1 MAIEKLSV
9 DIDADSSGFQS
20 ALKIVSTTLVDI
32 KSLVASINSSI
43 TSMATI
49 MQNNLNGVAKAADNA
64 RVSVSDT
71 ADAVSDMANTAS
83 GTIHMPDFLP
93 PAVIPNV
100 QDTVSQVVMPSAQ
113 DVVSPIVKPSTQD
126 TVSPIVKPSTQDV
139 QESGTDATPINSL
152 EQAANAAQSAVDNL
166 TASIVNTAQ
175 AVTALTNSFSGTA
188 AAVANATNVD
198 LGKVEE
204 GANDAAD
211 GLDNVKDSAKDAE
224 NGLNKTGKAAKKTK
238 DEFRQTKSE
247 CTALV
252 TTFKRLAVTVVAS
265 SFLRGSISNAMSME
279 SALQSLDFTLGNS
292 ANGFVEWADANAAS
306 LNMSKRE
313 VLEYGRTYSNL
324 VSAMT
329 DDTEQ
334 MSLATQALINASAVI
349 ASRTGRTTQ
358 DVMERIRSGLLGN
371 TEAIEDLGVYANVS
385 MIESTDAFKRIAG
398 DKSWEKLSYNTQQQ
412 IRLFS
417 ILEQTQDKY
426 GTVTMQNTASNV
438 ANMSAVWDDFK
449 TNVGQALIPMVTSVL
464 PVMSQMVVIVTPLF
478 VKLASAIGATVQ
490 WFVNLNRP
498 AKIMLGL
505 AIGLAVSIPLITK
518 ATIAWTAAQ
527 KGLAIIQAILI
538 PQTWTFGAALK
549 FAFGWLSIIV
559 GALGILWALF
569 GNNDNADDANQT
581 ISTTG
586 AVASDASN
594 SLQSLMDSMGGVANA
609 ADDVSSA
616 SKKLSLAGFDEI
628 NQLGQ
633 DSGSLIGDLVKTT
646 DLDLVNNV
654 SDGLSDLQNQL
665 YDISGDYPVNIESNH
680 QSLGA
685 KLKGWFLNTW
695 VPFWYDMGATMKQ
708 GIETGDWEPFLTQA
722 DKGVRAIF
730 GDRWSDFW
738 NKRGQKLQENLQHG
752 AKGGEGALRTMDAY
766 VRWLFGDRWS
776 EHFQDVGGRMFDAF
790 EEEKNPVI
798 AVFAA
803 MNEGIRG
810 IFGDG
815 WIEFWEGVGQAVYDA
830 VNFDFGAKLEENVV
844 KSMDAANGFLS
855 EYYGIQ
861 MKKNAAEGGIASA
874 VLAVRQATGG
884 VAGAY
889 PMQDSDKRV
898 TSAQNVKRLIGGYAS
913 GGFPETG
920 QMFIARENGPELVGK
935 IGGRSAVVNNSQIV
949 EGIKQAVLS
958 AMLQANQSSKGQEI
972 VIHNYTELD
981 GQMIGKASTKYTHG
995 KAVRI

>member
-32 KSLVASINSSI
+32 KSLVASINGSI

-100 QDTVSQVVMPSAQ
+100 QDTVSQVVMPS
-113 DVVSPIVKPSTQD
+113 TQD
-126 TVSPIVKPSTQDV
+126 TVRPIVKPSTQDV

-166 TASIVNTAQ
+166 TASIVNTTQ

-188 AAVANATNVD
+188 TAVENATNVD

-224 NGLNKTGKAAKKTK
+224 NGLNKTGKAAEKTK
-238 DEFRQTKSE
+238 GEFRQTKSE

-252 TTFKRLAVTVVAS
+252 TTFKRLAATVVAS

-279 SALQSLDFTLGNS
+279 SALQSLNFTLGNS

-665 YDISGDYPVNIESNH
+665 YDISGDYPVNIESNY
-680 QSLGA
+680 QSLGTR
-685 KLKGWFLNTW
+685 LKGWFLNTW

-776 EHFQDVGGRMFDAF
+776 EHFQDVGGRMYDAF

-830 VNFDFGAKLEENVV
+830 LNPEVVLENEHGSSHTSENGSSHGGSGAHRGVSGPSSLPKAYEKTMGIYGNPLELR
-844 KSMDAANGFLS
+844 K
-855 EYYGIQ
+855 
-861 MKKNAAEGGIASA
+861 A
-874 VLAVRQATGG
+874 VL
-884 VAGAY
+884 
-889 PMQDSDKRV
+889 
-898 TSAQNVKRLIGGYAS
+898 GYAS

-920 QMFIARENGPELVGK
+920 QMFIAREKGPELVGK

-958 AMLQANQSSKGQEI
+958 AMLQANQSSRGQEI

-981 GQMIGKASTKYTHG
+981 GQVIGKASTKYTHG
-995 KAVRI
+995 KAVRT

>member
-93 PAVIPNV
+93 PVAIPNV
-100 QDTVSQVVMPSAQ
+100 QDTVSQVVMPSTQ

-126 TVSPIVKPSTQDV
+126 I
-139 QESGTDATPINSL
+139 QELGTDATPINTL

-166 TASIVNTAQ
+166 TASIVNTTQ
-175 AVTALTNSFSGTA
+175 AVTALTNSFSETA
-188 AAVANATNVD
+188 TVAANATNVD
-198 LGKVEE
+198 LKKVED

-224 NGLNKTGKAAKKTK
+224 SGLNKTGKAAEKTK

-252 TTFKRLAVTVVAS
+252 TTFKRLAATVVAS

-505 AIGLAVSIPLITK
+505 AVGLAVSIPLITK

-559 GALGILWALF
+559 GALGVLWALF
-569 GNNDNADDANQT
+569 GNNDNADAANQT

-594 SLQSLMDSMGGVANA
+594 SLHSLMDSMGGVASA

-628 NQLGQ
+628 NQLSQ
-633 DSGSLIGDLVKTT
+633 DSGSLIGDLVKTS

-665 YDISGDYPVNIESNH
+665 YDISGDYPVNIESNY

-685 KLKGWFLNTW
+685 SLKGWFLNTW

-752 AKGGEGALRTMDAY
+752 ATGGEGALRTMDAY
-766 VRWLFGDRWS
+766 VRYLFGDRWS
-776 EHFQDVGGRMFDAF
+776 EHFQDVGSRMYDAF

-815 WIEFWEGVGQAVYDA
+815 WIEFWEGVGQSVYDA
-830 VNFDFGAKLEENVV
+830 LNPEVVLENEHGSSHTSESGSSHGGGGAHRGVSGPSSLPKAYEKTMGIYGNPLELR
-844 KSMDAANGFLS
+844 KAIL
-855 EYYGIQ
+855 
-861 MKKNAAEGGIASA
+861 
-874 VLAVRQATGG
+874 
-884 VAGAY
+884 
-889 PMQDSDKRV
+889 
-898 TSAQNVKRLIGGYAS
+898 GYAS

-920 QMFIARENGPELVGK
+920 QMFIARENGPELIGN

-958 AMLQANQSSKGQEI
+958 AMLQANQSSRGQEI

-981 GQMIGKASTKYTHG
+981 GQVIGKASTKYAHS
-995 KAVRI
+995 KAVRT

>member
-1 MAIEKLSV
+1 MLMAIEKLSV

-126 TVSPIVKPSTQDV
+126 V
-139 QESGTDATPINSL
+139 QESGTDATPINAL

-166 TASIVNTAQ
+166 TASIVNTTQ

-188 AAVANATNVD
+188 TAVANATNVD

-211 GLDNVKDSAKDAE
+211 GLDNVKDSAKGAE
-224 NGLNKTGKAAKKTK
+224 SGLSKTGKAAEKTK
-238 DEFRQTKSE
+238 NEFSQTKSE

-252 TTFKRLAVTVVAS
+252 TTFKRLAATVVAS

-279 SALQSLDFTLGNS
+279 SALQSLDFTLGTS

-306 LNMSKRE
+306 LNMSRRE
-313 VLEYGRTYSNL
+313 VIEYGRTYSNL

-505 AIGLAVSIPLITK
+505 AVGLAVSIPLITK

-559 GALGILWALF
+559 GALGVLWALF
-569 GNNDNADDANQT
+569 GNNDNADAANQT

-594 SLQSLMDSMGGVANA
+594 SLHSLMDSMGGVASA

-628 NQLGQ
+628 NQLSQ
-633 DSGSLIGDLVKTT
+633 DSGSLIGDLVKTS

-665 YDISGDYPVNIESNH
+665 YDISGDYPVNIESNY

-685 KLKGWFLNTW
+685 SLKGWFLNTW

-752 AKGGEGALRTMDAY
+752 ATGGEGALRTMDAY
-766 VRWLFGDRWS
+766 VRYLFGDRWS
-776 EHFQDVGGRMFDAF
+776 EHFQDVGSRMYDAF

-815 WIEFWEGVGQAVYDA
+815 WIEFWEGVGQSVYDA
-830 VNFDFGAKLEENVV
+830 LNPEVVLENEHGSSHTSESGSSHGGGGAHRGVSGPSSLPKAYEKTMGIYGNPLELR
-844 KSMDAANGFLS
+844 KAIL
-855 EYYGIQ
+855 
-861 MKKNAAEGGIASA
+861 
-874 VLAVRQATGG
+874 
-884 VAGAY
+884 
-889 PMQDSDKRV
+889 
-898 TSAQNVKRLIGGYAS
+898 GYAS

-920 QMFIARENGPELVGK
+920 QMFIARENGPELIGN

-958 AMLQANQSSKGQEI
+958 AMLQANQSSRGQEI

-981 GQMIGKASTKYTHG
+981 GQVIGKASTKYAHS
-995 KAVRI
+995 KAVRT

>member
-126 TVSPIVKPSTQDV
+126 V
-139 QESGTDATPINSL
+139 QESGTDATPINAL

-166 TASIVNTAQ
+166 TASIVNTTQ

-188 AAVANATNVD
+188 TAVANATNVD

-211 GLDNVKDSAKDAE
+211 GLDNVKDSAKGAE
-224 NGLNKTGKAAKKTK
+224 SGLSKTGKAAEKTK
-238 DEFRQTKSE
+238 DEFSQTKSE

-252 TTFKRLAVTVVAS
+252 TTFKRLAATVVAS

-279 SALQSLDFTLGNS
+279 SALQSLDFTLGTS

-306 LNMSKRE
+306 LNMSRRE
-313 VLEYGRTYSNL
+313 VIEYGRTYSNL

-505 AIGLAVSIPLITK
+505 AVGLAVSIPLITK

-559 GALGILWALF
+559 GALGVLWALF
-569 GNNDNADDANQT
+569 GNNDNADAANQT

-594 SLQSLMDSMGGVANA
+594 SLHSLMDSMGGVASA

-628 NQLGQ
+628 NQLSQ
-633 DSGSLIGDLVKTT
+633 DSGSLIGDLVKTS

-665 YDISGDYPVNIESNH
+665 YDISGDYPVNIESNY

-685 KLKGWFLNTW
+685 SLKGWFLNTW

-752 AKGGEGALRTMDAY
+752 ATGGEGALRTMDAY
-766 VRWLFGDRWS
+766 VRYLFGDRWS
-776 EHFQDVGGRMFDAF
+776 EHFQDVGSRMYDAF

-815 WIEFWEGVGQAVYDA
+815 WIEFWEGVGQSVYDA
-830 VNFDFGAKLEENVV
+830 LNPEVVLENEHGSSHTSESGSSHGGGGAHRGVSGPSSLPKAYEKTMGIYGNPLELR
-844 KSMDAANGFLS
+844 KAIL
-855 EYYGIQ
+855 
-861 MKKNAAEGGIASA
+861 
-874 VLAVRQATGG
+874 
-884 VAGAY
+884 
-889 PMQDSDKRV
+889 
-898 TSAQNVKRLIGGYAS
+898 GYAS

-920 QMFIARENGPELVGK
+920 QMFIARENGPELIGN

-958 AMLQANQSSKGQEI
+958 AMLQANQSSRGQEI

-981 GQMIGKASTKYTHG
+981 GQVIGKASTKYAHS
-995 KAVRI
+995 KAVRT

>member
-71 ADAVSDMANTAS
+71 ADSVSDMANTAS

-93 PAVIPNV
+93 PVAIPNV
-100 QDTVSQVVMPSAQ
+100 QDTVSQVVMPSTQ

-126 TVSPIVKPSTQDV
+126 I
-139 QESGTDATPINSL
+139 QESGTDATPINTL

-166 TASIVNTAQ
+166 TASIVNTTQ
-175 AVTALTNSFSGTA
+175 AVTALTNSFSETA
-188 AAVANATNVD
+188 TVAANATNVD
-198 LGKVEE
+198 LKKVED

-224 NGLNKTGKAAKKTK
+224 SGLNKTGKAAEKTK

-252 TTFKRLAVTVVAS
+252 TTFKRLAATVVAS

-594 SLQSLMDSMGGVANA
+594 SLHSLMDSMGGVANA

-628 NQLGQ
+628 NQLSQ
-633 DSGSLIGDLVKTT
+633 DSGSLIGDLVKTS

-665 YDISGDYPVNIESNH
+665 YDISGDYPVNIESNY

-685 KLKGWFLNTW
+685 SLKGWFLNTW

-708 GIETGDWEPFLTQA
+708 GIETGDWEPFLAQA

-730 GDRWSDFW
+730 GDRWSEFW

-752 AKGGEGALRTMDAY
+752 ATGGEGALRTMDAY
-766 VRWLFGDRWS
+766 VRYLFGDRWS
-776 EHFQDVGGRMFDAF
+776 EHFQDVGSRMYDAF

-815 WIEFWEGVGQAVYDA
+815 WIEFWEGVGQVVWDA

-844 KSMDAANGFLS
+844 KSMDAANSFLS

-958 AMLQANQSSKGQEI
+958 AILQANQSSRGQEI

-981 GQMIGKASTKYTHG
+981 GQVIGKASTKYTHG
-995 KAVRI
+995 KAVRT

>member
-126 TVSPIVKPSTQDV
+126 V
-139 QESGTDATPINSL
+139 QESGTDATPINAL

-166 TASIVNTAQ
+166 TASIVNTTQ

-188 AAVANATNVD
+188 TAVANATNVD

-211 GLDNVKDSAKDAE
+211 GLDNVKDSAKGAE
-224 NGLNKTGKAAKKTK
+224 SGLSKTGKAAEKTK
-238 DEFRQTKSE
+238 NEFSQTKSE

-252 TTFKRLAVTVVAS
+252 TTFKRLAATVVAS

-279 SALQSLDFTLGNS
+279 SALQSLDFTLGTS

-306 LNMSKRE
+306 LNMSRRE
-313 VLEYGRTYSNL
+313 VIEYGRTYSNL

-505 AIGLAVSIPLITK
+505 AVGLAVSIPLITK

-559 GALGILWALF
+559 GALGVLWALF
-569 GNNDNADDANQT
+569 GNNDNADAANQT

-594 SLQSLMDSMGGVANA
+594 SLHSLMDSMGGVASA

-628 NQLGQ
+628 NQLSQ
-633 DSGSLIGDLVKTT
+633 DSGSLIGDLVKTS

-665 YDISGDYPVNIESNH
+665 YDISGDYPVNIESNY

-685 KLKGWFLNTW
+685 SLKGWFLNTW

-752 AKGGEGALRTMDAY
+752 ATGGEGALRTMDAY
-766 VRWLFGDRWS
+766 VRYLFGDRWS
-776 EHFQDVGGRMFDAF
+776 EHFQDVGSRMYDAF

-815 WIEFWEGVGQAVYDA
+815 WIEFWEGVGQSVYDA
-830 VNFDFGAKLEENVV
+830 LNPEVVLENEHGSSHTSESGSSHGGGGAHRGVSGPSSLPKAYEKTMGIYGNPLELR
-844 KSMDAANGFLS
+844 KAIL
-855 EYYGIQ
+855 
-861 MKKNAAEGGIASA
+861 
-874 VLAVRQATGG
+874 
-884 VAGAY
+884 
-889 PMQDSDKRV
+889 
-898 TSAQNVKRLIGGYAS
+898 GYAS

-920 QMFIARENGPELVGK
+920 QMFIARENGPELIGN

-958 AMLQANQSSKGQEI
+958 AMLQANQSSRGQEI

-981 GQMIGKASTKYTHG
+981 GQVIGKASTKYAHS
-995 KAVRI
+995 KAVRT

>member
-20 ALKIVSTTLVDI
+20 ALKIVNTTLVDI
-32 KSLVASINSSI
+32 KSLVASINGSI

-100 QDTVSQVVMPSAQ
+100 QDTVSQVVMPSTQ
-113 DVVSPIVKPSTQD
+113 DVVSPIVAPQNA
-126 TVSPIVKPSTQDV
+126 PEPA
-139 QESGTDATPINSL
+139 TDAAPINTL
-152 EQAANAAQSAVDNL
+152 GQAANAAQSAVDSL
-166 TASIVNTAQ
+166 TASIVNTTQ
-175 AVTALTNSFSGTA
+175 AVTALTKSFSETATA
-188 AAVANATNVD
+188 AANATNVD
-198 LGKVEE
+198 LKKVED

-224 NGLNKTGKAAKKTK
+224 SGLNKTGKAAEKTK

-252 TTFKRLAVTVVAS
+252 TTLKRLAVTVVAS

-371 TEAIEDLGVYANVS
+371 TEAIEDLGIYANVS

-505 AIGLAVSIPLITK
+505 AVGLAVSIPLITK

-665 YDISGDYPVNIESNH
+665 YDISGDYPVNIESNY
-680 QSLGA
+680 QSLGTR
-685 KLKGWFLNTW
+685 LKGWFLNTW

-776 EHFQDVGGRMFDAF
+776 EHFQDVGGRMYDAF

-920 QMFIARENGPELVGK
+920 QMFIAREKGPELVGK

-958 AMLQANQSSKGQEI
+958 AMLQANQSSRGQEI

-981 GQMIGKASTKYTHG
+981 GQVIGKASTKYTHG
-995 KAVRI
+995 KAVRM